1 VSGFDSKWLDLIRA
15 TGWQALALSIAT
27 GLFLFLTPSDAI
39 PASLEFLTVFVWL
52 VFFLSSSLAL
62 TTALRSFFEFFEIG
76 AHIKKNLSRRKARK
90 EVREYIPFMNEDE
103 KKIIAYLLHNNQQSF
118 RCAADGGYASTLL
131 GRGIIVPAM
140 LEGQEYSSDDMPV
153 TVLPHIW
160 DELEKHR
167 SYFPYEK
174 PPEGEIEGYPWR
186 VPWTLR

>member
-1 VSGFDSKWLDLIRA
+1 MSGFDSKWLDLIRA

-27 GLFLFLTPSDAI
+27 GLFLFLTPSGAI

-76 AHIKKNLSRRKARK
+76 AHIKKNLSKRKARK
-90 EVREYIPFMNEDE
+90 EVREYIPFMNEE
-103 KKIIAYLLHNNQQSF
+103 KKIIAYLLHNKQQSF

-140 LEGQEYSSDDMPV
+140 LNVQQYTSDDMPV
-153 TVLPHIW
+153 TILPHIW
-160 DELEKHR
+160 DELEKHQ
-167 SYFPYEK
+167 SSFPYK
-174 PPEGEIEGYPWR
+174 APPEGEVEGHPWR
-186 VPWTLR
+186 VPWMLR